1 MTEQKNISRR
11 PQKYW
16 IYIIAG
22 TLAGIIAG
30 YAYFYF
36 IGCRS
41 GACPMRANP
50 YYNMLLGGLLGYIVT
65 DWIVTAAFRRK
76 NKAENDRPGEK

>member
-1 MTEQKNISRR
+1 MTEEMKSKTVR
-11 PQKYW
+11 PPKYW
-16 IYIIAG
+16 LYILVG
-22 TLAGIIAG
+22 TAVGVLAG

-41 GACPMRANP
+41 GACALRANP

-65 DWIVTAAFRRK
+65 DWIVTAAFKRK
-76 NKAENDRPGEK
+76 KSDKTQL

>member
-1 MTEQKNISRR
+1 MTEQTNFSKR
-11 PQKYW
+11 PKKYW
-16 IYIIAG
+16 LSILIG
-22 TLAGIIAG
+22 TAIGLLAG

-41 GACPMRANP
+41 GACPLRANP

-65 DWIVTAAFRRK
+65 DWIVMAAHKRK
-76 NKAENDRPGEK
+76 NRDKSGT